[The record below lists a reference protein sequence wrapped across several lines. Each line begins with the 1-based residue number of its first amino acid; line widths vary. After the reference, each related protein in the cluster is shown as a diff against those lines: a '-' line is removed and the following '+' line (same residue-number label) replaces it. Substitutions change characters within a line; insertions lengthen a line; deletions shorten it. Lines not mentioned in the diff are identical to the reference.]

1 MRDIAF
7 LACWLVLLPLVFRG
21 AHLGVLLW
29 AWTSLLAPND
39 LLYGIGM
46 SIPFAK
52 LAALPTL
59 LQLVF
64 HRRGEVQFRI
74 GRTGMLMLALGVLAV
89 VSQSLSPMVD
99 TAPGWDLCVRFL
111 KVLGLALAVLCC
123 INNRLRVHG
132 LLLAICLGIGYIA
145 VDEGAKF
152 LISGSSHKVVGSPSL
167 GDNNQVALDVVLM
180 LPLLHYLYG
189 AAASRLLRLV
199 CIGTAILAVVTVIAT
214 FSRGGFIGLM
224 IVAIASVAGS
234 RRKVLAA
241 ALLAVSLA
249 VGWSLTG
256 ADWAARIDTV
266 QHAQNDDSFMG
277 RVEAWKVSLSLA
289 LERPLTGGGLHAIQH
304 ADMWNSQARRAAML
318 QVVPGVPIGVFP
330 RAAHS
335 IYFEVLGDLG
345 VPGLVVL
352 LLLLAGAWR
361 DGGMARRLVSRSG
374 RADLIWAAALAG
386 HLRVSLLAFMVSGGL
401 LSAAYRDID
410 YLLVALL
417 AVVRMIVQRSLAT
430 PDAASPNA
438 ADPDAAWPRGRVR
451 YAPVRGQVTAVTT
464 AVR

>member
-1 MRDIAF
+1 MRDLAF
-7 LACWLVLLPLVFRG
+7 LASWLVMLPLALRG

-39 LLYGIGM
+39 LLYGIGV
-46 SIPFAK
+46 SVPFAK

-59 LQLVF
+59 LRLVF
-64 HRRGEVQFRI
+64 HRPGEVRFRI
-74 GRTGMLMLALGVLAV
+74 GRTGLLMLALGGMAVL
-89 VSQSLSPMVD
+89 SQSQTPMAD
-99 TAPGWDLCVRFL
+99 TASGWDLCVRFL

-123 INNRLRVHG
+123 VTDRLRVHG

-167 GDNNQVALDVVLM
+167 GDNNQVALDVLLI

-189 AAASRLLRLV
+189 TASSRLLRALCV
-199 CIGTAILAVVTVIAT
+199 TTAVFAIITVVAT
-214 FSRGGFIGLM
+214 FSRGGFLGLM
-224 IVAIASVAGS
+224 IVAIATVAGS
-234 RRKVLAA
+234 RRKILAA
-241 ALLAVSLA
+241 ALLVVSLV

-266 QHAQNDDSFMG
+266 QHAQSDDSFMG

-304 ADMWNSQARRAAML
+304 ADIWISQVRRAATL
-318 QVVPGVPIGVFP
+318 DVVPGGPIDVFP

-345 VPGLVVL
+345 FPGLGLL

-361 DGGMARRLVSRSG
+361 DGGVARRLVARSG
-374 RADLIWAAALAG
+374 RSDLLWAAALAG

-410 YLLVALL
+410 YLLLALL
-417 AVVRMIVQRSLAT
+417 AAIRMIVQRSLAAPPGGSPIGAV
-430 PDAASPNA
+430 PDPAVAP
-438 ADPDAAWPRGRVR
+438 GRARSISVLARPATTTFVR
-451 YAPVRGQVTAVTT
+451 
-464 AVR
+464 